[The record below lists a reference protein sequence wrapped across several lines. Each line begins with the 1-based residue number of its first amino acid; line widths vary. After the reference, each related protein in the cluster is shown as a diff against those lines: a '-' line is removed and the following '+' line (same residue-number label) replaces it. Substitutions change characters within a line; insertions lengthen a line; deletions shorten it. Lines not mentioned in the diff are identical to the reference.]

1 MEKHPHQRPRG
12 RIHLFPR
19 PHEVRRLAPVG
30 VGDGLAGH
38 AGDDVQQQG
47 ELGGCVRWGEGLEVG
62 EVLGV
67 EGEDVGEA
75 REVCR
80 GDLAGA
86 VRGDVEAVAG
96 GFGDRAGVGRSADVP
111 VAGAGGV
118 RRMGE
123 AGLVRAVAEGGF
135 GQGGAADVAEADEED
150 GGGGRWGCH
159 RAGVGGGGGFGKV
172 G

>member
-1 MEKHPHQRPRG
+1 MGPVPIHSCDAELSCCGEGEGSRDRFIRGPHDGPASADHLPPKHPHQRPR
-12 RIHLFPR
+12 RRVHLLPR
-19 PHEVRRLAPVG
+19 PHEVRRVAPVG

-47 ELGGCVRWGEGLEVG
+47 ELGGGVWWGEGLQVG

-75 REVCR
+75 REVGG

-96 GFGDRAGVGRSADVP
+96 GFGDRAGVGRAADVP

-118 RRMGE
+118 GM
-123 AGLVRAVAEGGF
+123 
-135 GQGGAADVAEADEED
+135 
-150 GGGGRWGCH
+150 
-159 RAGVGGGGGFGKV
+159 VG
-172 G
+172 